1 MIAWS
6 DNYLMGI
13 AEFDN
18 EHKKLFQIA
27 EQILN
32 RLRVCGDEEG
42 IRMFILREGL
52 KYLNGYFLEHA
63 AHEEAYMKKI
73 GYEGYSLHKMQ
84 HDDFRECQLTRYHK
98 LMESG
103 ACSKEDIWDFVGS
116 GIGWLLEHITTADMA
131 IVGKGE
137 FSKPIKA
144 DVNAAALEE
153 EINMLFSV
161 TLNIEVRSKIVS
173 SNYNGDSFGKAVCQR
188 IVYETGGRKKTVI
201 SGIERSFMM
210 KVAKMIYGDTALD
223 EMDLV
228 LSTVETFGA
237 QFWLTFYRQ
246 LTGDD
251 SQIIVRE
258 NQFLIGRT
266 LKDEIRKMRPAASL
280 LFTSDMGKFFVA
292 TNSECVIAKGVFN
305 HTG

>member
-1 MIAWS
+1 
-6 DNYLMGI
+6 
-13 AEFDN
+13 
-18 EHKKLFQIA
+18 
-27 EQILN
+27 
-32 RLRVCGDEEG
+32 
-42 IRMFILREGL
+42 
-52 KYLNGYFLEHA
+52 
-63 AHEEAYMKKI
+63 
-73 GYEGYSLHKMQ
+73 
-84 HDDFRECQLTRYHK
+84 
-98 LMESG
+98 
-103 ACSKEDIWDFVGS
+103 
-116 GIGWLLEHITTADMA
+116 
-131 IVGKGE
+131 
-137 FSKPIKA
+137 
-144 DVNAAALEE
+144 
-153 EINMLFSV
+153 
-161 TLNIEVRSKIVS
+161 
-173 SNYNGDSFGKAVCQR
+173 
-188 IVYETGGRKKTVI
+188 
-201 SGIERSFMM
+201 MM